1 MAGGTE
7 GRIGRVREQ
16 GRQEAVL
23 KNNLHRSL
31 QVCFYPRLI
40 KNKYNA
46 PHSNSASSK
55 VVLTGLKK
63 QIKSV
68 QTVRPQGAKV
78 KPAVIQTLGNTSESL
93 IYVGINGNSSKNYT
107 GVILSSEA
115 DKYRYI

>member
-31 QVCFYPRLI
+31 QVCFYSRRG
-40 KNKYNA
+40 NKYNA

-68 QTVRPQGAKV
+68 QPFDLKV
-78 KPAVIQTLGNTSESL
+78 LK
-93 IYVGINGNSSKNYT
+93 
-107 GVILSSEA
+107 
-115 DKYRYI
+115 

>member
-63 QIKSV
+63 TNQISA
-68 QTVRPQGAKV
+68 TVRPQGAKV
-78 KPAVIQTLGNTSESL
+78 KPAVIQTSESL

-115 DKYRYI
+115 DKYR

>member
-1 MAGGTE
+1 MAGGTG

-31 QVCFYPRLI
+31 QVCFYSRLI

-78 KPAVIQTLGNTSESL
+78 KPAVIQTSESL